1 MRQRPNLKDYSIEGL
16 RERLARDGHQPYRA
30 DQIAGWL
37 YQRGVD
43 DFERMTDLAVPL
55 RARLD
60 ESWETRALSVA
71 GLERSRDG
79 TLKAVLRARDG
90 AEIESVLI
98 PEEDRTTLCISTQV
112 GCAMACGFCAT
123 GSLGFRRN
131 LSTAEIIDQVC
142 RMREAVEEDRRIT
155 NIVFMGMGEPLLN
168 LSAVVEAVRILIHP
182 KAFAMAPRRVTVST
196 VGIVPKIEELLTAV
210 PVNLAVSL
218 HATTDAVRE
227 RLVPIGRRFPLA
239 VLLGRLREL
248 DSITPRRPVFFEYT
262 LIAGLNDSE
271 EDARRLA
278 PLLAGIPSKVNLIPM
293 NPHADSPL
301 RPPSEEVIDRFL
313 RIVAAAGMLVTL
325 RRPRGEDIDAACG
338 QLALRR
344 RHAPAGAAGSID
356 RLASAAGQPPR
367 TGPGDPVTAGSSAGS
382 PAPKN

>member
-1 MRQRPNLKDYSIEGL
+1 MRQRPNLKDYSIDGL
-16 RERLARDGHQPYRA
+16 RECLARDGHEPYRA

-43 DFERMTDLAVPL
+43 DFERMTDLALPL

-239 VLLGRLREL
+239 DLLGRLREL
-248 DSITPRRPVFFEYT
+248 DCITPRRPVFFEYT

-338 QLALRR
+338 QLALRAN
-344 RHAPAGAAGSID
+344 RHAAA
-356 RLASAAGQPPR
+356 
-367 TGPGDPVTAGSSAGS
+367 PGIP
-382 PAPKN
+382 